1 MLNPDTPQARD
12 IGKIDVL
19 HLQRGDVSRM
29 ITPSGGGFGD
39 PFLRDAA
46 LVLAEVTDG
55 LQSEAQALARH
66 GVVITAGTVDAAA
79 TTALRSQ
86 PRALAPAFS
95 LGPVR
100 LALEAQWPTAASAAL
115 ATAALRAPDGIR
127 THALA
132 AIRADVAVHDS
143 EVTPAAVDA
152 AASRYFNT

>member
-1 MLNPDTPQARD
+1 MAINFSVQ
-12 IGKIDVL
+12 
-19 HLQRGDVSRM
+19 
-29 ITPSGGGFGD
+29 
-39 PFLRDAA
+39 DAI
-46 LVLAEVTDG
+46 VDD
-55 LQSEAQALARH
+55 H
-66 GVVITAGTVDAAA
+66 GETGIVGDAAA

-86 PRALAPAFS
+86 PRALAPTFS

-143 EVTPAAVDA
+143 EVTAAAVDA